1 MFENTLFLSI
11 FGFFIVLTPLVF
23 IHELGHYYAAKKNG
37 VIVEQ
42 FSVGFGPE
50 IFGFN
55 DKHNT
60 RWKFCIVPFGGY
72 VKMRG
77 ELLVKAKKSKNAE
90 LENGSFNNASLL
102 ARFIIVFAG
111 PLANLI
117 FGILIFSFLYSVN
130 GRYETQPIIDKVIE
144 NSPAE
149 KGGLKSNDLILS
161 INKKKVYTFNDIK
174 PLVGKDTNLK
184 SFEVLRNKK
193 ILTFLLNPN
202 F

>member
-77 ELLVKAKKSKNAE
+77 ELLVKAKKSK
-90 LENGSFNNASLL
+90 G
-102 ARFIIVFAG
+102 RC
-111 PLANLI
+111 
-117 FGILIFSFLYSVN
+117 VN
-130 GRYETQPIIDKVIE
+130 WCISRY
-144 NSPAE
+144 N
-149 KGGLKSNDLILS
+149 
-161 INKKKVYTFNDIK
+161 Y
-174 PLVGKDTNLK
+174 
-184 SFEVLRNKK
+184 
-193 ILTFLLNPN
+193 
-202 F
+202 